1 MCQFISAVVLKNGDV
16 LSHPYL
22 DSHSDLVKYFKL
34 PDATAHHQHFAKV
47 ELTPVDWLD
56 VSTWQWKLDADTAP
70 GWWDDVKAQA
80 ESTLRARAEK
90 MILKTGTH
98 ELIVDGC
105 WIVGGDAVVR
115 DIRSGWIRR
124 VQDKGQLINVR
135 GSATVQNVGD
145 SATVRDVGGSATV
158 RDVWDSA
165 TVQNVRG
172 SAYDAVTLDASAKA
186 HLFPA
191 PVVKPKRAAK
201 KPTVKKVGAKERKA

>member
-1 MCQFISAVVLKNGDV
+1 MCQFLSAVVLKNGDV

-135 GSATVQNVGD
+135 GSATVRDVGD
-145 SATVRDVGGSATV
+145 SATVRDV
-158 RDVWDSA
+158 
-165 TVQNVRG
+165 RG
-172 SAYDAVTLDASAKA
+172 SAYDGVTLDASAKA